1 MSLFLYKVKK
11 NKVKFILLALPI
23 ILLCIIIAVFIKHR
37 NIVKEPEQFVSVMPK
52 EVDVSLGEIYH
63 EAIKNGKKEWC
74 LKALAGNYAEASK
87 QMILKN
93 LSVTFFLKD
102 NSEVTLSADG
112 GILNTNSNDM
122 DVTGNIIIKNKDYTV
137 FTDKLHYEHNNRIIH
152 AAAPVKIKGEM
163 INFTAQTMTIN
174 LNTNKLQLG
183 GDVAGILSD
192 KLIM

>member
-11 NKVKFILLALPI
+11 NKVKFILLALPFI
-23 ILLCIIIAVFIKHR
+23 FLCIIIAVFIKHR
-37 NIVKEPEQFVSVMPK
+37 NTVKKPEQFVSAMPK

-87 QMILKN
+87 QMILKK

-102 NSEVTLSADG
+102 NSEITLTADG

-122 DVTGNIIIKNKDYTV
+122 DVSGNIIVKNKDYTV
-137 FTDKLHYEHNNRIIH
+137 FADKFHYDHNNRIIH
-152 AAAPVKIKGEM
+152 ADAPVKIEGET
-163 INFTAQTMTIN
+163 INLTAQTMTVN
-174 LNTNKLQLG
+174 LNTNKLQLD

-192 KLIM
+192 KLM

>member
-11 NKVKFILLALPI
+11 NKVKFILLALPFI
-23 ILLCIIIAVFIKHR
+23 FLCIIIAVFIKHR
-37 NIVKEPEQFVSVMPK
+37 NTVKKPEQFVSAMPK

-63 EAIKNGKKEWC
+63 EASKDGKKEWC
-74 LKALAGNYAEASK
+74 LKALTGNYAKASR

-93 LSVTFFLKD
+93 LSITFFLKD
-102 NSEVTLSADG
+102 NSEVTLTADG
-112 GILNTNSNDM
+112 GILNTNTNDM
-122 DVTGNIIIKNKDYTV
+122 DVTGNIIVKNKDYTI